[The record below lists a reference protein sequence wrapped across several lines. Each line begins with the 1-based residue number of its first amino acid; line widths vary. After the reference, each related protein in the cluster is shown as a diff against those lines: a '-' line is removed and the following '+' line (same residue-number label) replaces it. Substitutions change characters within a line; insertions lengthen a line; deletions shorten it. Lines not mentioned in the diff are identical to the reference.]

1 MSAWGEPD
9 AIAVAAAIRNGE
21 LSAREAVK
29 TAIERIES
37 LDEGINAVVGRRFEE
52 ALAEVDAGL
61 PSGPLTGVPTL
72 VKALGADVA
81 GLPTTRGSRLFA
93 DKVARAD
100 SELVRRYRAAGM
112 VVLGTTNT
120 PEAGLNASTEP
131 VLHGP
136 THNPWRPTH
145 SPGGSSGGSA
155 AAVASGMVPV
165 AHANDGGGS
174 IRIPASMCGLFG
186 LKPSR
191 GRVSPA
197 PYPATLAAVTSVQHA
212 VTRSV
217 RDSALLLDIAAGA
230 LPGDAYGIAAPPV
243 TFAEAVDRDPGRLR
257 IGLMTSLRNGTDT
270 HPDCVAAAEKG
281 ARLAES
287 LGHEIVPMT
296 PVWDSA
302 HVQATSGMLM
312 GTAFVAAVDERL
324 AELGRELQDDDL
336 EVFGRVLYD
345 HYRTAGAAD
354 VVRALQQ
361 AQVIGW
367 EIGRLFE
374 QVDVLLTPT
383 LCRPTPELGYLDM
396 SRPETMYERA
406 TQFSGWTTTFNVTGM
421 PAMSLPLATDS
432 TGLPLGVHVVA
443 DHAREDL
450 LLSLAGQLERA
461 ASWPLLAPAVRE
473 QSPPTS

>member
-1 MSAWGEPD
+1 MSAWEELD
-9 AIAVAAAIRNGE
+9 ATATAAAVRSGE
-21 LSAREAVK
+21 LSAREAVT
-29 TAIERIES
+29 TAIERIDA
-37 LDEGINAVVGRRFEE
+37 LDAGLNAVVGQRFEE

-72 VKALGADVA
+72 VKPLGADVA

-93 DKVARAD
+93 DKVAHAD
-100 SELVRRYRAAGM
+100 SELVRRYRAAGL

-131 VLHGP
+131 ALHGP
-136 THNPWRPTH
+136 TRNPWRRTH

-165 AHANDGGGS
+165 AHASDGGGS

-197 PYPATLAAVTSVQHA
+197 PYPATLAALTSVQHA

-217 RDSALLLDIAAGA
+217 RDSALLLDVVAGPLA
-230 LPGDAYGIAAPPV
+230 GDAYGIAAPPSS
-243 TFAEAVDRDPGRLR
+243 FSEAVDRDPGRLR
-257 IGLMTSLRNGTDT
+257 IGLMTGLRNGPET
-270 HPDCVAAAEKG
+270 HPDCVAAAEH
-281 ARLAES
+281 AASLTES
-287 LGHEIVPMT
+287 LGHEVVPME
-296 PVWDSA
+296 PVWDST
-302 HVQATSGMLM
+302 HVQATSGIIM
-312 GTAFVAAVDERL
+312 GTAFVSSVEERL
-324 AELGRELQDDDL
+324 VELGRDLQDDDL
-336 EVFGRVLYD
+336 EPFSRVLFE
-345 HYRTAGAAD
+345 HYRSTGAAD
-354 VVRALQQ
+354 LVRALQQ
-361 AQVIGW
+361 AQLIGW
-367 EIGRLFE
+367 EIGRLFDR
-374 QVDVLLTPT
+374 VDVLLTPV
-383 LCRPTPELGYLDM
+383 LCHPTPELGHLDTQQ
-396 SRPETMYERA
+396 PELMYGRA

-461 ASWPLLAPAVRE
+461 APWPALAP
-473 QSPPTS
+473 S